1 MRTQAGDHVRYIDF
15 DSVEAE
21 VVVMHPLANVRDGFP
36 GFIGQDPSTGA
47 SRWGF
52 DGQILA
58 INGEEVD

>member
-1 MRTQAGDHVRYIDF
+1 MRYIDF